1 MAKKSISE
9 PSGEVRADTILP
21 VDVVAEMKESYLAYA
36 MSVIT
41 SRALPDVRD
50 GLKPVHRRILFA
62 MNEMGL
68 SSNARFRKSA
78 AIVGDVLGKY
88 HPHGDTAVYDSMVGM
103 AQEFSYRYPL
113 VLGQGNFGSIDG
125 DNAAAM
131 RYCVTGNTLIPT
143 NQGIVPIDK
152 ISEHGTEDIALH
164 IISARGKVN
173 KASKWFDSGEQ
184 ETFFIKTNH
193 GYSLQGSYNHPLLT
207 WRENMVTGEP
217 QFEWK
222 LLSKIEKGDVI
233 VIDRTPDILWPE
245 KYFELKS
252 FVPILPNRRFQVKQ
266 LPLYLSE
273 DLAFIF
279 GLLISEGTI
288 KEKEIEFCNSDPVL
302 IQEFQVR
309 FNKVFPDCR
318 LHIFKRKPSSY
329 GKKTFQTIEIHSQ
342 HIIQFLRAI
351 GLSPFRSKYKTIP
364 FSILQSPKSVVAAFL
379 QAYFEGDG
387 GISFSSKMTELSIVS
402 ASSKLLDEIQIIL
415 LRFGIVSARRF
426 DKYRKIYK
434 LYIRGLQEYKSFQRE
449 INFYSTRKRRGLSEA
464 IDRLHKEY
472 SNSDYIPFLS
482 QYTRSFLSIR
492 GDGRQF
498 ALKNNFDRYLN
509 LQQKG
514 DAVISAVA
522 SEKQVA
528 IRDLFSALSKH
539 KYLFDVVTEIK
550 KAGVARVYSIRVDSE
565 CHSFVGNGFIN
576 HNTEAKMSKIS
587 GELLRDLEKETVDFR
602 PNYDQTRKEPIVFPS
617 NAPALLLNGTLGIA
631 VGMAT
636 NIPPHNLAEV
646 LDATMHLIENDNA
659 TTEDLM
665 QFVKGPD
672 FPTGGIA
679 YGHKDMLHAYG
690 SGRGGVV
697 CRGEAEIVE
706 QKPARSAGG
715 DGNFSIII
723 TSIPFRV
730 NKSNL
735 IVSIAELVQ
744 EKKLEGIKGLRDE
757 STKDIRIVIDLKSSA
772 HPEKVLNYIY
782 KNTQL
787 ESNFNF
793 NMVALVGGVPQ
804 TLSLKSILALFVEH
818 RKEIVKRRSVY
829 DLKKAQE
836 REHILLG
843 LKKALDKIDRV
854 ITIIRGSKNS
864 QIAKLNLMKEFKFS
878 DLQAV
883 AILEMKLAKLAGL
896 ERKAVED
903 ELAEKQ
909 KFIAEMKDL
918 LASPKKILKTIS
930 LELKEVREKYADE
943 RRTKIIK
950 GGVKEISDED
960 LVPEKETMLVLT
972 AGGYVKCTD
981 PSEYRAQRRGGVG
994 VVDLETKEEDFVTML
1009 VSGSTHSNLLFFTN
1023 LGKVYQ
1029 MKMYDI
1035 PEGRRATRGKSIM
1048 NFLSLSGEE
1057 KVTSILAMPKD
1068 NGKTGTSLML
1078 VTKHGTAKKMSSE
1091 SFQDVRRSGIIA
1103 IRLDKDD
1110 QLISALIT
1118 EKGDEVMIA
1127 TADGQSIRFK
1137 ESDVREMGRTAG
1149 GVSGIKLSKN
1159 DEVIGVDV
1167 VRKSNEKGLPAG
1179 RQGAFLTMSANGFG
1193 KKTNLKEYKVQ
1204 KRGGS
1209 GVKTAKV
1216 TSKTGK
1222 LIVAKVLTGEEMELI
1237 AMSKKGQV
1245 IRTALKDISALG
1257 RQTQGVTIMRLR
1269 SGDGIAS
1276 LACI

>member
-1 MAKKSISE
+1 MAKKYTPESNREIKT
-9 PSGEVRADTILP
+9 DTILP
-21 VDVVAEMKESYLAYA
+21 VDIVVEMKESYIAYA
-36 MSVIT
+36 MTVIT

-50 GLKPVHRRILFA
+50 GLKPVHRRILFG

-68 SSNARFRKSA
+68 TSSARFRKSA

-88 HPHGDTAVYDSMVGM
+88 HPHGDTAVYDTMVGM

-113 VLGQGNFGSIDG
+113 IWGQGNFGSIDG

-131 RYCVTGNTLIPT
+131 RY
-143 NQGIVPIDK
+143 
-152 ISEHGTEDIALH
+152 
-164 IISARGKVN
+164 
-173 KASKWFDSGEQ
+173 
-184 ETFFIKTNH
+184 
-193 GYSLQGSYNHPLLT
+193 
-207 WRENMVTGEP
+207 
-217 QFEWK
+217 
-222 LLSKIEKGDVI
+222 
-233 VIDRTPDILWPE
+233 
-245 KYFELKS
+245 
-252 FVPILPNRRFQVKQ
+252 
-266 LPLYLSE
+266 
-273 DLAFIF
+273 
-279 GLLISEGTI
+279 
-288 KEKEIEFCNSDPVL
+288 
-302 IQEFQVR
+302 
-309 FNKVFPDCR
+309 
-318 LHIFKRKPSSY
+318 
-329 GKKTFQTIEIHSQ
+329 
-342 HIIQFLRAI
+342 
-351 GLSPFRSKYKTIP
+351 
-364 FSILQSPKSVVAAFL
+364 
-379 QAYFEGDG
+379 
-387 GISFSSKMTELSIVS
+387 
-402 ASSKLLDEIQIIL
+402 
-415 LRFGIVSARRF
+415 
-426 DKYRKIYK
+426 
-434 LYIRGLQEYKSFQRE
+434 
-449 INFYSTRKRRGLSEA
+449 
-464 IDRLHKEY
+464 
-472 SNSDYIPFLS
+472 
-482 QYTRSFLSIR
+482 
-492 GDGRQF
+492 
-498 ALKNNFDRYLN
+498 
-509 LQQKG
+509 
-514 DAVISAVA
+514 
-522 SEKQVA
+522 
-528 IRDLFSALSKH
+528 
-539 KYLFDVVTEIK
+539 
-550 KAGVARVYSIRVDSE
+550 
-565 CHSFVGNGFIN
+565 
-576 HNTEAKMSKIS
+576 TEAKMTKIS
-587 GELLRDLEKETVDFR
+587 NELLRDLEKETVDFR
-602 PNYDQTRKEPIVFPS
+602 PNYDQTRKEPIVLPS
-617 NAPALLLNGTLGIA
+617 AVPALLLNGTLGIA

-636 NIPPHNLAEV
+636 NIPSHNLAEI
-646 LDATMHLIENDNA
+646 LDATNYLIENDEA

-679 YGHKDMLHAYG
+679 YGYKDMLHAYG

-706 QKPARSAGG
+706 QK

-730 NKSNL
+730 NKANL
-735 IVSIAELVQ
+735 IISIAELVQ

-757 STKDIRIVIDLKSSA
+757 STKDIRIVIDLKGSA

-793 NMVALVGGVPQ
+793 NMVALVDGVPQ
-804 TLSLKSILALFVEH
+804 TLSLKSILALFIEH
-818 RKEIVKRRSVY
+818 RKEIVKRRTAF

-854 ITIIRGSKNS
+854 ITLIRGSKNS
-864 QIAKLNLMKEFKFS
+864 QIAKLNLIKEFKFS
-878 DLQAV
+878 DLQAT

-909 KFIAEMKDL
+909 KFIESMKDL
-918 LASPKKILKTIS
+918 LSSAKKILKVIAD
-930 LELKEVREKYADE
+930 ELKEIREKYADE
-943 RRTKIIK
+943 RRTRIVK

-960 LVPEKETMLVLT
+960 LIPEKETMLVLT
-972 AGGYVKCTD
+972 SGGYVKCTD
-981 PSEYRAQRRGGVG
+981 PSEYRAQKRGGVG

-1048 NFLSLSGEE
+1048 NFLALSPEE

-1068 NGKTGTSLML
+1068 LTKTSSSLML
-1078 VTKHGTAKKMSSE
+1078 VTKNGTAKKMSSE
-1091 SFQDVRRSGIIA
+1091 SFKDVRRSGIIA

-1110 QLISALIT
+1110 QLVAALQT

-1127 TADGQSIRFK
+1127 TTNGQSIRFK

-1149 GVSGIKLSKN
+1149 GVSGIRLSKA

-1167 VRKSNEKGLPAG
+1167 IKNSQKKGDG
-1179 RQGAFLTMSANGFG
+1179 VGAFLTMSANGFG

-1216 TSKTGK
+1216 TPKTGK
-1222 LIVAKVLTGEEMELI
+1222 LIVAKVLMGEEIELI

-1245 IRTALKDISALG
+1245 IRTALKDISSLG

>member
-1 MAKKSISE
+1 MAKKREEESNI
-9 PSGEVRADTILP
+9 EVRSDAILP
-21 VDVVAEMKESYLAYA
+21 VDIVGEMKESYLAYS

-62 MNEMGL
+62 MNELGL
-68 SSNARFRKSA
+68 TSSSRFRKSA
-78 AIVGDVLGKY
+78 LVVGDVLGKY

-131 RYCVTGNTLIPT
+131 RY
-143 NQGIVPIDK
+143 
-152 ISEHGTEDIALH
+152 
-164 IISARGKVN
+164 
-173 KASKWFDSGEQ
+173 
-184 ETFFIKTNH
+184 
-193 GYSLQGSYNHPLLT
+193 
-207 WRENMVTGEP
+207 
-217 QFEWK
+217 
-222 LLSKIEKGDVI
+222 
-233 VIDRTPDILWPE
+233 
-245 KYFELKS
+245 
-252 FVPILPNRRFQVKQ
+252 
-266 LPLYLSE
+266 
-273 DLAFIF
+273 
-279 GLLISEGTI
+279 
-288 KEKEIEFCNSDPVL
+288 
-302 IQEFQVR
+302 
-309 FNKVFPDCR
+309 
-318 LHIFKRKPSSY
+318 
-329 GKKTFQTIEIHSQ
+329 
-342 HIIQFLRAI
+342 
-351 GLSPFRSKYKTIP
+351 
-364 FSILQSPKSVVAAFL
+364 
-379 QAYFEGDG
+379 
-387 GISFSSKMTELSIVS
+387 
-402 ASSKLLDEIQIIL
+402 
-415 LRFGIVSARRF
+415 
-426 DKYRKIYK
+426 
-434 LYIRGLQEYKSFQRE
+434 
-449 INFYSTRKRRGLSEA
+449 
-464 IDRLHKEY
+464 
-472 SNSDYIPFLS
+472 
-482 QYTRSFLSIR
+482 
-492 GDGRQF
+492 
-498 ALKNNFDRYLN
+498 
-509 LQQKG
+509 
-514 DAVISAVA
+514 
-522 SEKQVA
+522 
-528 IRDLFSALSKH
+528 
-539 KYLFDVVTEIK
+539 
-550 KAGVARVYSIRVDSE
+550 
-565 CHSFVGNGFIN
+565 
-576 HNTEAKMSKIS
+576 TEAKMSKIS
-587 GELLRDLEKETVDFR
+587 NELLRDLEKETVDFR
-602 PNYDQTRKEPIVFPS
+602 PNYDQTRKEPVVFPS
-617 NAPALLLNGTLGIA
+617 AVPALLLNGTLGIA

-636 NIPPHNLAEV
+636 NIPSHNLAEV
-646 LDATMHLIENDNA
+646 LDATNYLIENENA

-665 QFVKGPD
+665 QFIKGPD

-679 YGHKDMLHAYG
+679 FGSKDMLHAYS

-706 QKPARSAGG
+706 QK

-723 TSIPFRV
+723 TSLPFRV

-757 STKDIRIVIDLKSSA
+757 SAKDIRIVIDLKSSA

-793 NMVALVGGVPQ
+793 NMVALVDGVPQ
-804 TLSLKSILALFVEH
+804 TLSLKSILDEFVAH
-818 RKEIVKRRSVY
+818 RKEVVKRRSMY
-829 DLKKAQE
+829 DLRKAEE

-854 ITIIRGSKNS
+854 ITVIRGSKTS
-864 QIAKLNLMKEFKFS
+864 QIAKVNLMKEFKFS
-878 DLQAV
+878 DLQAT

-909 KFIAEMKDL
+909 KFIAEMKEL
-918 LASPKKILKTIS
+918 LASPKKILKVIAT
-930 LELKEVREKYADE
+930 ELQDIRAKYADE

-960 LVPEKETMLVLT
+960 LVPEKETILVLT

-981 PSEYRAQRRGGVG
+981 PSEYHAQKRGGVG
-994 VVDLETKEEDFVTML
+994 VIDLETKEEDFVTML

-1029 MKMYDI
+1029 MRMYDI

-1048 NFLSLSGEE
+1048 NFLALGGEE
-1057 KVTSILAMPKD
+1057 KVNSILAMPKD
-1068 NGKTGTSLML
+1068 LAKTSSSLML
-1078 VTKHGTAKKMSSE
+1078 VTKNGTAKKMSSE
-1091 SFQDVRRSGIIA
+1091 SFKDVRRSGIIA

-1110 QLISALIT
+1110 QLISALSV

-1127 TADGQSIRFK
+1127 TAEGQSIRFK

-1149 GVSGIKLSKN
+1149 GVSGIRLGKN

-1167 VRKSNEKGLPAG
+1167 IKKATEK
-1179 RQGAFLTMSANGFG
+1179 GAFLTMSANGFG
-1193 KKTNLKEYKVQ
+1193 KKTSLKEYKVQ

-1222 LIVAKVLTGEEMELI
+1222 LIVAKVLNGEEQELI

-1245 IRTALKDISALG
+1245 IRTALSDISALG